1 MKVIF
6 EALGEMLP
14 EAIGAAAVI
23 VGLGGAL
30 VALHAFG
37 DTFIGYFL

>member
-14 EAIGAAAVI
+14 EVIGAAAVI
-23 VGLGGAL
+23 LGLGGAL
-30 VALHAFG
+30 VALHSFG
-37 DTFIGYFL
+37 DIFISYFL